1 MIFKNKHDEVRI
13 IWRVV
18 LLVGPFLLIAF
29 LLRYIPIRIRTQI
42 LINQGMTQ
50 TAALSRSSNYFMED
64 PNGSSILG
72 ILQGLSWYLLV
83 FLLIRFIEKRKTSL
97 KDFGLDPKKNRIQLL
112 PLGLVFGAL
121 MYFGYIAFDSLLG
134 ESNFNFDL
142 ADLGLVSIL
151 LMTLNYVANG
161 FGEETDF
168 RSYLQTH
175 LINRHGLWIG
185 IWVTSIIFVLLHLLI
200 SPFTMQALFGSIFL
214 AGILGILFA
223 LTRSVY
229 LVGTM
234 HAAFN
239 LMPSLLGQWPSDL
252 SLVIVNGFLFLMT
265 IVIYLLFEKG
275 KKDKTLTRR

>member
-50 TAALSRSSNYFMED
+50 PAALSRSSNYFMED
-64 PNGSSILG
+64 PIGSSILG

-134 ESNFNFDL
+134 ESNFSFDL

-151 LMTLNYVANG
+151 LMVLNFVANG
-161 FGEETDF
+161 FGEETAF

-175 LINRHGLWIG
+175 LIKRHGLWMGIG
-185 IWVTSIIFVLLHLLI
+185 VTSIIFVLLHLLI

-275 KKDKTLTRR
+275 KKEKTLTRR